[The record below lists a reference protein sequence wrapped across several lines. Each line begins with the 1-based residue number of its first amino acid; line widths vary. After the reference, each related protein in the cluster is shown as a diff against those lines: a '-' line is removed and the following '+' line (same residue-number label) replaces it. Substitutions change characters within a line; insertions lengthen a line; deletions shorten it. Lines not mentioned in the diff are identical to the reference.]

1 MKASPSQAA
10 TLLAARAEDV
20 MQSTVTTTATRP
32 ISSHSDPGVV
42 AHRRIPWHPTVPPS
56 HSAED
61 ERTGNPAPTRG
72 PGSCRKAR
80 ECRPWRRPVSAPEAP
95 QAHPSREQDCQPHPE
110 AVKGPA
116 DATTQAPSRPGKGG
130 EPTPNATA
138 LLTWLGRGAE
148 SGTTGLRSDLAEW
161 IKKRCRLKP

>member
-61 ERTGNPAPTRG
+61 ESTGNPAPTRG

-95 QAHPSREQDCQPHPE
+95 QAHPSRELDCQPHPE

-130 EPTPNATA
+130 EPTPAPRHSAAHVVWEWSRVWDCGA
-138 LLTWLGRGAE
+138 LLGLGG
-148 SGTTGLRSDLAEW
+148 SGLRSAG
-161 IKKRCRLKP
+161 